1 MVRVYELYHIEKVST
16 NLIHFYILLLI
27 AAVLVWLSSRLF
39 LKYQKAPAITYLSFL
54 FLALAVLA
62 TITGIIGI
70 STNDGNVL
78 VLTRLG
84 YLFGVAVF
92 SMMLMTSWYFPVPSP
107 NLLRRTELFW
117 IVPVAFFLP
126 LTVLS
131 SSLVQGIE
139 RFNGNVKEVAGPAFF
154 LFPLLVAVYFILS
167 LVNLIKKLGTV
178 QGEQRKHL
186 QLIIAGLCLGA
197 GSAVIFD
204 GVLPFFNFPARHYVS
219 IELASVFIG
228 SSVFIMTR
236 K

>member
-1 MVRVYELYHIEKVST
+1 MSVNV
-16 NLIHFYILLLI
+16 IHFYILLLI
-27 AAVLVWLSSRLF
+27 AAVLIWLSLRLF
-39 LKYQKAPAITYLSFL
+39 SKYQKTPAITYLGFL

-62 TITGIIGI
+62 TITGTIGI

-78 VLTRLG
+78 ILTRLG
-84 YLFGVAVF
+84 YLFGVLVF
-92 SMMLMTSWYFPVPSP
+92 SMMLMTSWYFPVPSANFP
-107 NLLRRTELFW
+107 RRTELFW

-131 SSLVQGIE
+131 NSLIQGIE
-139 RFNGNVKEVAGPAFF
+139 RFNGNIKEVAGPAFF

-167 LVNLIKKLGTV
+167 LINLIKKLSSV

-204 GVLPFFNFPARHYVS
+204 AVLPFFGFPARHFVS

-228 SSVFIMTR
+228 SSVFIVTR